1 MEFGYLAT
9 VTRHTIKYLE
19 ITLYVYKRHI
29 NSLLF
34 INLFFGHKS
43 LSMSFS
49 SFLCAGILSSYS

>member
-1 MEFGYLAT
+1 MT
-9 VTRHTIKYLE
+9 VTGHTIKYLE

-29 NSLLF
+29 KNLLL

-49 SFLCAGILSSYS
+49 SFLCVGILSRNS